1 MPPVVDHDKIIERDV
16 RIDFFEEHQRAVVRS
31 AMVQVAESKS
41 SIRKCSTQHSIVLGG
56 DAGWCSRRKNRIVS
70 AGVVLT

>member
-1 MPPVVDHDKIIERDV
+1 MPRVVDHDKIIERDV
-16 RIDFFEEHQRAVVRS
+16 RIDFFEEHQRAVVS
-31 AMVQVAESKS
+31 GAVFQMAESKS

-56 DAGWCSRRKNRIVS
+56 DEFWCSRRKNRIVS